1 MTDFKRKYSPQ
12 KNRSSATALKVL
24 LEDRLAIPLRDAQST
39 HPALE
44 WPDGSRPSFSLIIRR
59 SLDLYLGHLRKLRPE
74 QYEAEHDAIAK
85 LS

>member
-12 KNRSSATALKVL
+12 KNRINATALKVL
-24 LEDRLAIPLRDAQST
+24 LEDRLAIPLRNAQST

-44 WPDGSRPSFSLIIRR
+44 WPDGSRPSFSLIMRR
-59 SLDLYLGHLRKLRPE
+59 SLDLYLGHLGQLPPE
-74 QYEAEHDAIAK
+74 QYETELAAIVK